1 MLAGPVKKGCGVAS
15 CPSYGSTLEFSWSMR
30 VVIEKVELLSY
41 SEFMLNFDNYS
52 LVGGCYPWLYIDF
65 LKEGLRKTG
74 QINRPIL
81 THRVRQGDD
90 SPVLA

>member
-1 MLAGPVKKGCGVAS
+1 
-15 CPSYGSTLEFSWSMR
+15 MR
-30 VVIEKVELLSY
+30 VGIEKVELLSY

-81 THRVRQGDD
+81 AHRVRQGDD